1 MVAAHGIL
9 GGRLRRLAGTA
20 LRVLLRAGLV
30 LLVILVLLGV
40 SLTLPGVREGALR
53 LGLRVA
59 NGVLPGVVTLEKAAW
74 PHFNTLELGGLL
86 WLTDDRVEGVA
97 AGDTVAAVA
106 NLSVT
111 LNLRGLRHG
120 EIYAPRLAAGVQF
133 LDVPLL
139 VNLFPPAVDSLMAAP
154 DSAASGD
161 PFLRE
166 GSLAGI
172 PSVAA
177 GDFSLTV
184 GRVRVSP
191 DLTLRDGRLDGSLEA
206 RWGLNPKLDLEH
218 SALTV
223 VQTGDQPMTHTLDH
237 LGLRVTSRPE
247 TVGVTLDSL
256 NVIIGVVGPDSLHED
271 WRAAGPVQLEL
282 TGRGRWDDTS
292 ASAEVR
298 GRCRLPGPA
307 HFKSLLPPDFP
318 LAEAGHLAGTLHL
331 SAEVADFAAPNPT
344 AQVDLDLSETDWV
357 DEFLLRADLKDF
369 AVQLDT
375 LVVDAFNGRTG
386 AGPLKLDLTGS
397 GFRRDGA
404 AAAQLSGDFRI
415 PLPPLVQT
423 FLPERFR
430 PETLDHLGGRLQVEA
445 AVDDLA
451 HPNPTA
457 RVALDLRK
465 TDWLDKFQL
474 RAGVE
479 NFAVQLDTLVVD
491 AFNGRTGAGP
501 LKLAV
506 TGSGFRRDGAAAAQL
521 SGDFRIPLP
530 PLVQTFLPER
540 FRPEYLDHLGGRLQ
554 VEAAL
559 DDLAHPNPTARV
571 DLDLRETQW
580 LNELRL
586 EARLADFQ
594 VHLDTLDVDLLGA
607 WVQASGQVDSTRVD
621 LDFNLGVRDSTLLVL
636 AGVPDEGL
644 LISRLEF
651 SGRTRGPL
659 LTPTFSLD
667 LASSFRIPR
676 FEAHDVQASLAG
688 TWPQVSGELT
698 ANGPLNLAGTRLD
711 SLRLNLR
718 QAVIVLDSLSA
729 DLSLAVAGPQGR
741 ILMSGSAVGDTIFEA
756 RLDTLGM
763 TLLNQT
769 LATTGPASLR
779 YGVAPL
785 LVSVKDFEM
794 TGSPGFFSLTGDW
807 SDEGIDL
814 VSKVDLFF
822 SEALLQ
828 ELSPNP
834 LWSQDGGLDLALK
847 SEVALTG
854 TAGQPALTGQARAS
868 LLPHRKRPA
877 LHADLDFNLVHPE
890 GNKPGGLG
898 AEMAVSADDSLLLK
912 GQFRWPGQA
921 DLATGTWRPDSTL
934 GLSLDFPRQ
943 SLGLEFFNQVMPPD
957 VALKGKLGFQFALE
971 TLGRAARADTVGLLD
986 GKLTGLLVAK
996 NVDVALPNQSR
1007 MVVNM
1012 DCALDGS
1019 PADPRLSGKVEVA
1032 SGFLR
1037 IPQLPRNLLP
1047 AEGESLLWS
1056 VRPDSADT
1064 SANYM
1069 FRIPTEDLQG
1079 PLMAATTPPP
1089 MPDLDLQ
1096 IVIPG
1101 RFNVTGYGLNAEFS
1115 GDVKV
1120 TRGVDPDGFPGPAV
1134 RGYLGVKEGRFN
1146 FMKRVFTIRRAKVD
1160 FRGEVPPNPALDL
1173 VLETTVNSYDITIEV
1188 AGRATEPEVF
1198 MRSNPELNQADIMA
1212 VLLFGQPA
1220 NSLDSQQ
1227 TGRMNEENDP
1237 AQQLRENLTAMAV
1250 VLGTSDL
1257 TNTMSK
1263 NLGVDMMEMGSTSK
1277 GDATLMV
1284 GKYITPRI
1292 LVTYNQA
1299 LEKAGSYFVTVDY
1312 SLTRLFKLVSTYGQ
1326 GEEASGLEL
1335 KWSRRY

>member
-1 MVAAHGIL
+1 MVAARGIL
-9 GGRLRRLAGTA
+9 GGRLRRWAGTA
-20 LRVLLRAGLV
+20 LRVLLRTGLV

-40 SLTLPGVREGALR
+40 SLTLPGVRQGALR

-59 NGVLPGVVTLEKAAW
+59 NGALPGVVTLEKAAW

-106 NLSVT
+106 HLSVT
-111 LNLRGLRHG
+111 LNLRGVRHG

-139 VNLFPPAVDSLMAAP
+139 VNLFPPAVDSLIAAP

-237 LGLRVTSRPE
+237 LGLRVTGRPE

-344 AQVDLDLSETDWV
+344 AQVDLDFSETDWV

-386 AGPLKLDLTGS
+386 AGPLKLDL
-397 GFRRDGA
+397 
-404 AAAQLSGDFRI
+404 
-415 PLPPLVQT
+415 
-423 FLPERFR
+423 
-430 PETLDHLGGRLQVEA
+430 
-445 AVDDLA
+445 
-451 HPNPTA
+451 
-457 RVALDLRK
+457 
-465 TDWLDKFQL
+465 
-474 RAGVE
+474 
-479 NFAVQLDTLVVD
+479 
-491 AFNGRTGAGP
+491 
-501 LKLAV
+501 

-794 TGSPGFFSLTGDW
+794 TGSPGLFSLTGDW